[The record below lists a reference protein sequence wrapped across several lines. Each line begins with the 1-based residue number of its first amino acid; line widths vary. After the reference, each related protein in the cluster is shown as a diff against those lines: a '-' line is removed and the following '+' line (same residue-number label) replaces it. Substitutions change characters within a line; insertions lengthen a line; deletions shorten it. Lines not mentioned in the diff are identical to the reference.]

1 MLEGVPGAGA
11 ESCEGFPQKQPQR
24 ADPSA
29 AAAGGRGRP
38 PHARP
43 ARDFQLFR
51 GGTRGASG
59 GHRAQGTGQGGSAL
73 YHQCGTERSKSTA
86 PLGTAPLCRR
96 CPELQCPGTAG
107 ASATGDTGDTGTTG
121 AAGREM
127 PCRGYPGRVTPFPTL
142 VFRAGEKR
150 GAAAGAGVAVTRS
163 ASPQTPLNEI
173 RPSERPWPPPAAQSA
188 GHRSRSPPGQ
198 GQRGLRRRAA
208 PRASFGK
215 ETGKT
220 GKEKAFPG
228 PGRQSR
234 RGSRAAHPGSPSR
247 AVPGSGRPAWAGPGG
262 CRSRTAPSPAP
273 PAAATSPL
281 QLAAWL
287 FCLIKLN
294 VSVNFPPGRAA
305 LPLPEPECWLQMSTR
320 PIGAAPGPWRRAAPA
335 TRGHGRAFP
344 AGAAGPGEGRART
357 SPGHS
362 PAMAIWVLH
371 G

>member
-1 MLEGVPGAGA
+1 MLGWPSLGQHLPKPHSTKSAPRSVPGLP
-11 ESCEGFPQKQPQR
+11 PQPR
-24 ADPSA
+24 APGTRPAPRRGRDSA
-29 AAAGGRGRP
+29 ASAVVL
-38 PHARP
+38 RP
-43 ARDFQLFR
+43 ARL
-51 GGTRGASG
+51 
-59 GHRAQGTGQGGSAL
+59 
-73 YHQCGTERSKSTA
+73 
-86 PLGTAPLCRR
+86 
-96 CPELQCPGTAG
+96 
-107 ASATGDTGDTGTTG
+107 
-121 AAGREM
+121 
-127 PCRGYPGRVTPFPTL
+127 L
-142 VFRAGEKR
+142 VK
-150 GAAAGAGVAVTRS
+150 
-163 ASPQTPLNEI
+163 
-173 RPSERPWPPPAAQSA
+173 
-188 GHRSRSPPGQ
+188 
-198 GQRGLRRRAA
+198 RRAKQG
-208 PRASFGK
+208 RK
-215 ETGKT
+215 RL
-220 GKEKAFPG
+220 FPG

-362 PAMAIWVLH
+362 LATAVWVLR